1 MNFSAWETINDA
13 INAGYKFWTVY
24 DATGKRTLYKNE
36 IDETPEASAER
47 LKLILSRETGE
58 FVQIRLSQK
67 TGEEVNKGGNIRGF
81 VYYYRLN
88 QAPGIT
94 ASHAA
99 PAVGL
104 NGVPLDQ
111 YISALN
117 QANAEKMERL
127 KIELTANQSPS
138 FIERI
143 ATPENVNKFFD
154 IAGALVNALG
164 NKRQISQPA
173 IAEPTGLDQETAQAV
188 NALLSYED
196 GRQALINIAAAGPMV
211 WSVIRQGLIENKLLP

>member
-1 MNFSAWETINDA
+1 MNFSAWETIGDA

-81 VYYYRLN
+81 TYYYRLAN
-88 QAPGIT
+88 PPGLSALHTPSAPGV
-94 ASHAA
+94 S
-99 PAVGL
+99 
-104 NGVPLDQ
+104 GVPLDQ
-111 YISALN
+111 YINAVN
-117 QANAEKMERL
+117 QVNAEKLERL
-127 KIELTANQSPS
+127 KLELTANQSPS
-138 FIERI
+138 FIERV

-173 IAEPTGLDQETAQAV
+173 VSEPGGLDQETAQAV
-188 NALLSYED
+188 NTLLSYED
-196 GRQALINIAAAGPMV
+196 GRAALINIAAAGPMV
-211 WSVIRQGLIENKLLP
+211 WSVIRQGLVENKLLP